1 MNSQIYQILNE
12 QLIGNE
18 QSLIDIILEY
28 KEQMEWADTL
38 IDISDEENDHLLRRL
53 YFRTVLYQTYYL
65 EEQRYVRIG
74 DLNFVIAVN
83 YNDVMDSHRDLKS
96 TNRIECQLWDRF
108 CNFNKEYFKET
119 NRKKYHGLNN

>member
-1 MNSQIYQILNE
+1 MNSQIYKILNK

-74 DLNFVIAVN
+74 DINFVITVN
-83 YNDVMDSHRDLKS
+83 YNEIIDSHRDLKS
-96 TNRIECQLWDRF
+96 TSIECQLWDRF
-108 CNFNKEYFKET
+108 YNFNKEYFK
-119 NRKKYHGLNN
+119 